1 MHSYLQAI
9 GLGKYVT
16 KNQIKNLINEIADD
30 KKIIDRYVDGD
41 ITHVEIS
48 LKLGKHVGIT
58 YYGTEDSSGNFE
70 MDYYFPY
77 ALEFQ
82 EFEIYE
88 VSMEK
93 QIDSEMYKAVSEDV
107 RLGVSVIFHVN
118 NSFEYRKRLYEEKD
132 EKINIE
138 IDELIGLSCDGK
150 ILFPV
155 SKTQQ
160 EIMQTMVAS
169 DNRNKLLHAA
179 RQGDEEAME
188 SLTMEDLDTYNM
200 INKRIQTEDVFSI
213 VDSSFMPYGIQ
224 CDRYTIVGN
233 IIEVIET
240 VNDLTKEEL
249 YLLYVEC
256 RDLVI
261 SVVIN
266 KSDLLGEPAPGRR
279 FKGVIWLQG
288 KLTYNK

>member
-30 KKIIDRYVDGD
+30 KKIIDRYVNSG

-77 ALEFQ
+77 ALGFQ

-118 NSFEYRKRLYEEKD
+118 NSFEYRKRLYEEKE
-132 EKINIE
+132 EKISIE

-261 SVVIN
+261 SVVVN